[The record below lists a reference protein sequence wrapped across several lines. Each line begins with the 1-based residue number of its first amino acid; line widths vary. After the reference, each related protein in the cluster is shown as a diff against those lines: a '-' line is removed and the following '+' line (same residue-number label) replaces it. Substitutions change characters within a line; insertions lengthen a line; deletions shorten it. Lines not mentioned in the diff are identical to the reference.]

1 VHSSFARLAVSA
13 LVAAI
18 LTALGGTVWERTRF
32 GGDALATR
40 ARLHAEIQHR
50 LDDVAAQLR
59 ATSDAI
65 ARDTTLIDRATTDR
79 DVLPQLFT
87 RLEESRLPGAP
98 THALTVYVPD
108 GTGGYRLLAWSD
120 GAAEDVNVG
129 SSLRADATAPVT
141 VVLPSALGLRLVA
154 FTPVRLDGRA
164 LGVVTA
170 ERILTM
176 ADRGARQ
183 PGAYVLSTS
192 MGDVSVAPAGH
203 SRAPVDTIGRV
214 EVLTPDGRPLVE
226 VTYTPETIEAA
237 RAVFRGRVIGLAS
250 LPLLL
255 LFVAAA
261 SRWLLHRRHQQP
273 VRRFVVLSSLLA
285 LTVVSGGLGL
295 LGLAKLAALP
305 TTLDYLI
312 LGITA
317 MGAAIALPVSVWWR
331 GAGRRTFRK
340 APVRAVAEL
349 LAGGLVG
356 TIILAGTGLAIERQL
371 QSAGLDRLASP
382 LFPFDGA
389 LLISHLI
396 RLSLALAAMWS
407 VTAIHA
413 RLIERWRIQWHDLWP
428 AAIAIALATLPAA
441 ALGLASVWLPALST
455 VAPIALGAAFA
466 SALGAIAAAPLRRR
480 YRRASQSTRLLLLFA
495 ATVLPA
501 LVIDPIVSVSA
512 QRATESVIETVHG
525 PATVG
530 HPAHLRAEL
539 TRAMAEI
546 DQLDGL
552 AALVTRAPDEVG
564 VTTDA
569 AFQVWTQTGLSR
581 GRLTSSVELYGPD
594 GTLTSRFAL
603 NVQELGIDQS
613 SGDIR
618 CNWEVYGEVGTFGA
632 DELRMLHAE
641 RGVCD
646 ANGTVL
652 GAIVL
657 HVIFDYRSLPYLSAR
672 NPYDE
677 LLRTGDHRA
686 GVGPRG
692 IQVVVYGWSRL
703 PLFVSGATAW
713 PIDLDLLAR
722 LERSRAPYWA
732 TRTNESGTSRVYFL
746 NDRSGIYALAYPVPT
761 MFEHLTRLSETAAL
775 AALVFLVLLAGTTLA
790 APLTR
795 HPKAPLRLLVQEVR
809 TSFYR
814 KLFLFFVLTAI
825 IPVLVLALT
834 FSAYMGEQLRSDVE
848 TEAVNAVTVARRVLE
863 DTIAFQQVPLTDD
876 VMVWIG
882 RVINQDVNVYDGAR
896 LRATSQRDL
905 FDSGVLP
912 ERTPAR
918 AYRAVALDRVP
929 TFVEEQRAG
938 PLTYLVAA
946 SPVPGLGRHALLSV
960 PLAPRQQ
967 EIEREISDLNR
978 GVLFGAVC
986 VMLLAAGLGAWV
998 AQRVADPVARL
1009 TRATRQI
1016 ASGRLDV
1023 RIVADTADELRR
1035 LVTDFNSMAATLR
1048 DQRAEL
1054 GRAHELKAWADMSRQ
1069 VAHDIKNPLTP
1080 IQLAAEHLQR
1090 VHDDQ
1095 HRPLGPVFDQ
1105 CISTVLNQVRLLR
1118 QIASEFSNFAANP
1131 APTFV
1136 HVPVADLLH
1145 DVVRPYRAGLAAHTQ
1160 IVIDVP
1166 PGVPAA
1172 RADRT
1177 LLARAIT
1184 NLVENAL
1191 QAMPDGGLLRLGAT
1205 ASAAEVIIEV
1215 QDAGIGMSADALA
1228 RAFEPHFSTKTGGSG
1243 LGLAN
1248 AKRNIESC
1256 EGTISAT
1263 SEPGRGTTIVVR
1275 LQAVGDDGVGSTS
1288 ARGR

>member
-1 VHSSFARLAVSA
+1 MHSSFARLVVSA
-13 LVAAI
+13 LAATL
-18 LTALGGTVWERTRF
+18 LTALGGAAWERMRF

-40 ARLHAEIQHR
+40 ARLQSEIQHR
-50 LDDVAAQLR
+50 LDDIAARLR
-59 ATSDAI
+59 ATTDAI
-65 ARDTTLIDRATTDR
+65 ARDAALIDRASTDR
-79 DVLPQLFT
+79 DVLPQLFARLEGT
-87 RLEESRLPGAP
+87 RLPNAP
-98 THALTVYVPD
+98 MQAITVYVPD
-108 GTGGYRLLAWSD
+108 GTGGHRLLAWSD
-120 GAAEDVNVG
+120 GPAEDLDVR
-129 SSLRADATAPVT
+129 SELFAATAAPVT
-141 VVLPSALGLRLVA
+141 VVIPGALGLRLVA
-154 FTPVRLDGRA
+154 ISPVTLDARH

-170 ERILTM
+170 ERILTSG
-176 ADRGARQ
+176 ARGSRGAATYQ
-183 PGAYVLSTS
+183 LTTS
-192 MGDVSVAPAGH
+192 LGDVSVAPAELTAGGDQGVGH
-203 SRAPVDTIGRV
+203 VTV
-214 EVLTPDGRPLVE
+214 FTPDGRPLVD
-226 VTYTPETIEAA
+226 VSYAPATIEQA
-237 RAVFRGRVIGLAS
+237 RARFRGRVIALAC

-255 LFVAAA
+255 LATAVAT
-261 SRWLLHRRHQQP
+261 RWLLHLRLQQQA
-273 VRRFVVLSSLLA
+273 RRFILLSTALAGALVL
-285 LTVVSGGLGL
+285 GGFGL
-295 LGLAKLAALP
+295 LGLARVAALP
-305 TTLDYLI
+305 DSLDYLI

-317 MGAAIALPVSVWWR
+317 MGVAVALPVSLWWR
-331 GAGRRTFRK
+331 GATRRAFRLY
-340 APVRAVAEL
+340 PVRAIAEL
-349 LAGGLVG
+349 FAGGLVAM
-356 TIILAGTGLAIERQL
+356 IILAGTGLAIERQL
-371 QSAGLDRLASP
+371 ESAGLDRLASP
-382 LFPFDGA
+382 LFPPNGP

-396 RLSLALAAMWS
+396 RLSLALAAVWS

-413 RLIERWRIQWHDLWP
+413 RLTERWRIHWHDVGP
-428 AAIAIALATLPAA
+428 AALAITLATLPAA
-441 ALGLASVWLPALST
+441 ALGLASVWLPALAT
-455 VAPIALGAAFA
+455 VAPIALGAALA
-466 SALGAIAAAPLRRR
+466 SAIAGVAAAPLRRR
-480 YRRASQSTRLLLLFA
+480 YRRASQSTRLLMLFG

-512 QRATESVIETVHG
+512 QRATESVIETVHA

-530 HPAHLRAEL
+530 HAEHLREEL
-539 TRAMAEI
+539 TRATEEI
-546 DQLDGL
+546 DKLDGL
-552 AALVTRAPDEVG
+552 AALVTRPPGVTG

-581 GRLTSSVELYGPD
+581 GRLTSAVELYGPD
-594 GTLTSRFAL
+594 GSLTSRFAL
-603 NVQELGIDQS
+603 NVPELGIDQS
-613 SGDIR
+613 SVDIR

-646 ANGTVL
+646 ANGVVQ

-672 NPYDE
+672 NPYDD
-677 LLRTGDHRA
+677 LLRAGDPRT

-692 IQVVVYGWSRL
+692 VQVVVYGWSRL
-703 PLFVSGATAW
+703 PLFVSGPTAW
-713 PIDLDLLAR
+713 PIDLDLLTR
-722 LERSRAPYWA
+722 LERSRDPYWT
-732 TRTNESGTSRVYFL
+732 TRTSEAGTSRVYFL

-775 AALVFLVLLAGTTLA
+775 AALVFLVLVAGTTLA
-790 APLTR
+790 GPLTR
-795 HPKAPLRLLVQEVR
+795 RPNAPLREVVQEVR

-814 KLFLFFVLTAI
+814 KLFLFFVFTAI

-834 FSAYMGEQLRSDVE
+834 FSAYMGDQLRSDVE
-848 TEAVNAVTVARRVLE
+848 TEAINAATVARRVLE

-946 SPVPGLGRHALLSV
+946 APIPGLGRHAMLSV

-986 VMLLAAGLGAWV
+986 VILLAAGLGAWV

-1090 VHDDQ
+1090 VHEDQ
-1095 HRPLGPVFDQ
+1095 QRPLGTVFDQ
-1105 CISTVLNQVRLLR
+1105 CINTVLKQVRLLR

-1136 HVPVADLLH
+1136 AVPLAELLH
-1145 DVVRPYRAGLAAHTQ
+1145 DVVRPYEAGLGAHTR
-1160 IVIDVP
+1160 ITIDVP
-1166 PGVPAA
+1166 PGVPPA

-1177 LLARAIT
+1177 LLARALT

-1191 QAMPDGGLLRLGAT
+1191 QAMPDGGELRL
-1205 ASAAEVIIEV
+1205 AAAHTPPEVTIEV
-1215 QDAGIGMSADALA
+1215 TDQGIGMTAEALA

-1248 AKRNIESC
+1248 ARRNIESC
-1256 EGTISAT
+1256 EGTIAAT
-1263 SEPGRGTTIVVR
+1263 STPGRGTTMNVR
-1275 LQAVGDDGVGSTS
+1275 LRAATAGGTGSE
-1288 ARGR
+1288 